1 MPSKMLTPHQM
12 FGFLFKKKII
22 FPFLWN
28 ITILKRLKL
37 DKNKDLWGVAYL
49 KPLHSTLSTYHAS
62 SCFHTGSDLLVG
74 HHIWSWQLVCNDS
87 SLWLPRQYSNVF
99 TTLLYI
105 NHHSAAFLLVLF
117 VCCTT
122 VNHFLCRHN
131 LSVTTSSSSGMLFL
145 NLHIYLQG
153 N

>member
-12 FGFLFKKKII
+12 FGFLFENN
-22 FPFLWN
+22 FPFSVNYYHIKN
-28 ITILKRLKL
+28 IEIRQEQR
-37 DKNKDLWGVAYL
+37 
-49 KPLHSTLSTYHAS
+49 S
-62 SCFHTGSDLLVG
+62 VG
-74 HHIWSWQLVCNDS
+74 GCISETFAQ
-87 SLWLPRQYSNVF
+87 QYSVLTMHQAASTQEVICLSGITFEADNWSVTIPASGCLGNPLF

-105 NHHSAAFLLVLF
+105 NHHSTAFLLVVF

-122 VNHFLCRHN
+122 VNHFLCGHS
-131 LSVTTSSSSGMLFL
+131 LSVTTSSSFGMLVL